1 VIAGPRAEALAFVEF
16 IKKNASKTSKAMMTT
31 TISIQGRWR
40 DAATCGL
47 YFASVVAVP
56 QR

>member
-1 VIAGPRAEALAFVEF
+1 MNAGRRAEALAFVEF
-16 IKKNASKTSKAMMTT
+16 IKKSASKTSKATMTT
-31 TISIQGRWR
+31 PISTQGSRRDGATWR
-40 DAATCGL
+40 L